1 MYNTREL
8 RTVGFIVSEATS
20 SEFFFISSQEEYPP
34 KWEYLLVT
42 GTEYVDDA
50 LRPVEVLAQVE
61 KVISKSDTLT
71 ERLDV
76 EQLERMKKA
85 GIEEAR
91 AVGVARIL
99 GYMVEGDSGMEGRVL
114 MPRRAMIPGNPVYI
128 APQELLERF
137 FSFPEEEGLYVGN
150 LISRPDVPVKLSVA
164 GFRRHLAIIAQTGAG
179 KSYCAGVLIEELLEK
194 GASILVIDPHA
205 DYVFLSLT
213 DEGGRY
219 EYADRVTIF
228 RNPASTGRYGEQ
240 DVGKLQSYEISFQNL
255 SEDEVCDIAGILER
269 WKNLRDA
276 VREALERL
284 REEKKYYQPGD
295 LLRVMEELSEES
307 GRKSERGYFLSAMK
321 YIRKLNKLRVFTYQS
336 TPIASLLKPMHVSV
350 IDLSGLEDV
359 SMDYITSR
367 ILEEAFT
374 TIINGE
380 FEYPVFV
387 FIEEAHRFIPYS
399 GRSTF
404 STPIIKRIASEG
416 RKFGLFLILITQRP
430 SKIHPDSLSQ
440 CNSQIIMKL
449 TNPSDQK
456 AVSESSERL
465 SQDLLD
471 DLPGLNP
478 GEAVIVGEVT
488 KTPVMVRVRRRKTR
502 EGGADI
508 DIVERLKEARRT
520 VIREASWNVEREEKF
535 TGVFSEV

>member
-1 MYNTREL
+1 VYNTREL

-284 REEKKYYQPGD
+284 REEKK
-295 LLRVMEELSEES
+295 R
-307 GRKSERGYFLSAMK
+307 
-321 YIRKLNKLRVFTYQS
+321 
-336 TPIASLLKPMHVSV
+336 
-350 IDLSGLEDV
+350 
-359 SMDYITSR
+359 
-367 ILEEAFT
+367 
-374 TIINGE
+374 
-380 FEYPVFV
+380 
-387 FIEEAHRFIPYS
+387 
-399 GRSTF
+399 
-404 STPIIKRIASEG
+404 
-416 RKFGLFLILITQRP
+416 
-430 SKIHPDSLSQ
+430 
-440 CNSQIIMKL
+440 
-449 TNPSDQK
+449 
-456 AVSESSERL
+456 
-465 SQDLLD
+465 
-471 DLPGLNP
+471 
-478 GEAVIVGEVT
+478 EVT
-488 KTPVMVRVRRRKTR
+488 SFQ
-502 EGGADI
+502 
-508 DIVERLKEARRT
+508 L
-520 VIREASWNVEREEKF
+520 
-535 TGVFSEV
+535 